1 VGITNK
7 YSVVLFGDDISAPA
21 TEGSRANTIVGGAAL
36 GQRKTLFQDIFGASA
51 FADLSHVPPHVDSNS
66 VIPPSALPRSD
77 NDVPVLLDSPAYLMP
92 PIESLYEPIMES
104 FLKPRSQEDDIHLVE
119 GIEQDE
125 DVEMAEQSDDEPVT
139 VRGRQERLV
148 DQKEMDLF
156 VKLFQQTKVSS
167 NQAVGPDIP
176 DVAPSKV
183 NGIHH
188 PTSANSKVNGV
199 QRHPSTS
206 QPSAGIVAKSTPTPS
221 STPGAKKIR
230 KRKRPSESS

>member
-1 VGITNK
+1 VGVTNK

-66 VIPPSALPRSD
+66 VVPPSALPRSD

-92 PIESLYEPIMES
+92 PIGSLYEPIMES

-156 VKLFQQTKVSS
+156 VKLFQQTKGVAFRFDVQSDDGELIYYCQS
-167 NQAVGPDIP
+167 LQNRPIP
-176 DVAPSKV
+176 LML
-183 NGIHH
+183 HH
-188 PTSANSKVNGV
+188 PKSMAYTI
-199 QRHPSTS
+199 PL
-206 QPSAGIVAKSTPTPS
+206 QP
-221 STPGAKKIR
+221 IR
-230 KRKRPSESS
+230 K